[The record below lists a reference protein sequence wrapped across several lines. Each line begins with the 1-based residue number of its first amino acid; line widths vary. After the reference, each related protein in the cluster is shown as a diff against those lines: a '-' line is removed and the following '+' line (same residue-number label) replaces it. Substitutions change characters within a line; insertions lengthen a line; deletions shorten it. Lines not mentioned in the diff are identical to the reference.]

1 MSDAFEEMK
10 NCRLCPRNCGAD
22 RTRSRGFCGEG
33 AAMRIS
39 RAALHM
45 WEEPVISGSRG
56 SGAVFFTGCN
66 LKCIFCQNAA
76 ISDGGT
82 GREVTPE
89 ELADIFFDL
98 KEQGAHNIN
107 LVTPSHF
114 TPGIIEAI
122 RLAKKRDLGLPFVWN
137 SSGFELA
144 ETLCKLEGLI
154 DVYLPDYKYHSP
166 SMPPPL
172 VPSIPDPRDPE
183 VRKYHAGSK
192 EVFYSSAPGY
202 SAWAKL
208 AIEEMFRQVGTPV
221 IEDGLIKRGVIV
233 RHLVMPLG
241 VKNACEAV
249 DYLAETYGDDI
260 YISIMNQYTPLIN
273 IPGALREDQIKR
285 LEPFPELHRKVTKR
299 EYRRVIEHCLSLG
312 LENVFIQ
319 EEDASGE
326 DFIPTWDL

>member
-1 MSDAFEEMK
+1 MSDAFEELK

-33 AAMRIS
+33 AVMRIS

-76 ISDGGT
+76 ISDGGS

-122 RLAKKRDLGLPFVWN
+122 SLAKKRDLGLPFVWN

-144 ETLCKLEGLI
+144 ETLRKLEGLI
-154 DVYLPDYKYHSP
+154 DVYLPDY
-166 SMPPPL
+166 
-172 VPSIPDPRDPE
+172 
-183 VRKYHAGSK
+183 KYHAGSK

-208 AIEEMFRQVGTPV
+208 AIDEMFRQVGTPV

-260 YISIMNQYTPLIN
+260 YISIMNQYTPLIT

-326 DFIPTWDL
+326 DFIPKWDL